1 MGDRIM
7 NIDTLA
13 GEGTQTK
20 GDFKKGLGDAL
31 GDNQLRQD
39 GAADQLSGSLRKGI
53 GQVRDFARKNPAA
66 TYTAAGIFGLAL
78 LNTLRGKGTTTT
90 RRTKRA

>member
-1 MGDRIM
+1 M
-7 NIDTLA
+7 NIDTLV

-20 GDFKKGLGDAL
+20 GDFKRGLGDVT
-31 GDNQLRQD
+31 GDSKLQQD
-39 GAADQLSGSLRKGI
+39 GASDQLSGSLRKGI

-78 LNTLRGKGTTTT
+78 LNTLRGKGGTTG
-90 RRTKRA
+90 RTKRA

>member
-1 MGDRIM
+1 M

-20 GDFKKGLGDAL
+20 GDLKQGLGDL
-31 GDNQLRQD
+31 TGDSRLQSD
-39 GAADQLSGSLRKGI
+39 GAADQLSGGLRKGL
-53 GQVRDFARKNPAA
+53 GQVRDFAKKNPAA

-78 LNTLRGKGTTTT
+78 LNTLRGK
-90 RRTKRA
+90 R

>member
-1 MGDRIM
+1 M
-7 NIDTLA
+7 NIDTLV

-20 GDFKKGLGDAL
+20 GDFKKGLGDVT
-31 GDNQLRQD
+31 GDSRLQSE
-39 GAADQLSGSLRKGI
+39 GAADQLSGGLRKGL

-78 LNTLRGKGTTTT
+78 LNTLRGKSGTG
-90 RRTKRA
+90 RSAR

>member
-1 MGDRIM
+1 M

-20 GDFKKGLGDAL
+20 GDLKQGLGNL
-31 GDNQLRQD
+31 TGDSKLQSD
-39 GAADQLSGSLRKGI
+39 GAADQLTGGLRKGI
-53 GQVRDFARKNPAA
+53 GQVRDFAKKNPAA

-78 LNTLRGKGTTTT
+78 INTLRGKDVVG
-90 RRTKRA
+90 RTKRI

>member
-1 MGDRIM
+1 M
-7 NIDTLA
+7 NIDTIV

-20 GDFKKGLGDAL
+20 GDFKKGLGQAT
-31 GDNQLRQD
+31 GDTRLQQD

-78 LNTLRGKGTTTT
+78 LNTLRGKNVTGRRT
-90 RRTKRA
+90 RRA

>member
-1 MGDRIM
+1 M

-20 GDFKKGLGDAL
+20 GQFKQDLGAL
-31 GDNQLRQD
+31 TGDNKLRQD
-39 GAADQLSGSLRKGI
+39 GAADQLSGSVRKGI

-78 LNTLRGKGTTTT
+78 LNTLRGKGTTT

>member
-1 MGDRIM
+1 M

-20 GDFKKGLGDAL
+20 GDLKQGLGDAL
-31 GDNQLRQD
+31 GDNRLRQD
-39 GAADQLSGSLRKGI
+39 GATDQLSGSVRKGF

-78 LNTLRGKGTTTT
+78 LNTLRGKGGSV

>member
-1 MGDRIM
+1 M
-7 NIDTLA
+7 NIDTIA

-20 GDFKKGLGDAL
+20 GDFKRGLGEVT
-31 GDNQLRQD
+31 GDQQLQQD
-39 GAADQLSGSLRKGI
+39 GTADQLSGSLRKGI

-78 LNTLRGKGTTTT
+78 LNSLRGKGGTSG
-90 RRTKRA
+90 RSKRA

>member
-1 MGDRIM
+1 M

-20 GDFKKGLGDAL
+20 GDFKKGLGNAL
-31 GDNQLRQD
+31 GDNQLRQE
-39 GAADQLSGSLRKGI
+39 GAADQFSGSLRKGF

-78 LNTLRGKGTTTT
+78 LNSLRGKGGTV
-90 RRTKRA
+90 RRTKRV

>member
-1 MGDRIM
+1 M

-20 GDFKKGLGDAL
+20 GDFKRGLGDVT
-31 GDNQLRQD
+31 GDAKLQQD
-39 GAADQLSGSLRKGI
+39 GAVDQLSGSLRKGI
-53 GQVRDFARKNPAA
+53 GQVREIARKNPVA

-78 LNTLRGKGTTTT
+78 LNTLRGKGGST
-90 RRTKRA
+90 RRSAK

>member
-1 MGDRIM
+1 M
-7 NIDTLA
+7 NIDTLV

-20 GDFKKGLGDAL
+20 GDFKRGLGDVT
-31 GDNQLRQD
+31 GDQRLQQD

-78 LNTLRGKGTTTT
+78 LNTLRGKGATT
-90 RRTKRA
+90 RRAAR